1 MLTNNVLLRVSTSSL
16 SIWCVCSDNAAPKED
31 SGAKH
36 LGFTSEVEEHT
47 APATSEETGKGYPQG
62 KTCLGTS
69 HRSRVVMKLNA
80 KRLKLGG
87 DDEMLQEE
95 SFVCFANL
103 YKPVQNTTFEL
114 SRK

>member
-1 MLTNNVLLRVSTSSL
+1 M
-16 SIWCVCSDNAAPKED
+16 
-31 SGAKH
+31 SGYK
-36 LGFTSEVEEHT
+36 SQEHT
-47 APATSEETGKGYPQG
+47 
-62 KTCLGTS
+62 
-69 HRSRVVMKLNA
+69 VVMKLNA

-87 DDEMLQEE
+87 DNEMLQEE

>member
-1 MLTNNVLLRVSTSSL
+1 M
-16 SIWCVCSDNAAPKED
+16 SIWYVCSHDAAPKED
-31 SGAKH
+31 SGVKH
-36 LGFTSEVEEHT
+36 LGFMSEAEEH
-47 APATSEETGKGYPQG
+47 AASATSEQTEKGYPQG

-69 HRSRVVMKLNA
+69 HRSRQMVVMKLNA